1 MLHGLLCVD
10 KIIYVQY
17 VVEMAKNRCAMMD
30 PPWLERGG
38 GKNKRGADRHYPLM
52 PFRDIV
58 RTLQEPMSTVGP
70 DAHCW
75 VWVTDNFLRDG
86 LGILD
91 TFGFRY
97 IRTLQW
103 TKMRDAPHPHYSA
116 YGANLA
122 AMAGLQKGLGQYLR
136 GSHEMALL
144 GVRGKAM
151 LPAPKV
157 RRPSVV
163 FAERTKHSRKPDE
176 AVEVIEARSPGPRLE
191 IFAREP
197 RDGWAVW
204 GDEV

>member
-1 MLHGLLCVD
+1 MSELH
-10 KIIYVQY
+10 K
-17 VVEMAKNRCAMMD
+17 CAMMD

-38 GKNKRGADRHYPLM
+38 GKSKRGANAHYQLM
-52 PFRDIV
+52 GQRDIV

-86 LGILD
+86 LALLD

-103 TKMRDAPHPHYSA
+103 VKMRDNVTMNPTEA
-116 YGANLA
+116 GTIDLA
-122 AMAGLQKGLGQYLR
+122 KRDLQIGLGQYLR

-151 LPAPKV
+151 LPPTEC
-157 RRPSVV
+157 RYPSVV

-176 AVEVIEARSPGPRLE
+176 AIGVIEATSPGPRLE
-191 IFAREP
+191 IFARGKRE
-197 RDGWAVW
+197 GWTVW
-204 GDEV
+204 GNEA